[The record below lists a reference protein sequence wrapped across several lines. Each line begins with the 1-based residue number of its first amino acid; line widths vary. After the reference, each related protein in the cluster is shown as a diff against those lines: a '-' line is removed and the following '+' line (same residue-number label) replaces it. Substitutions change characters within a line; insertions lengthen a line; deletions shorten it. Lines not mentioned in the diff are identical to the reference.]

1 MENVTSLHLKDKA
14 GARNAWDFPA
24 LGKGY
29 VDFETI
35 FHKLDEAGNNAPFSV
50 EIEFTQAGPKD
61 LAEINTAV
69 QDSAE
74 YLKAHGFVL

>member
-1 MENVTSLHLKDKA
+1 MELITQQIIRSENL
-14 GARNAWDFPA
+14 R
-24 LGKGY
+24 GKGY

-35 FHKLDEAGNNAPFSV
+35 FAKLKAANNNSPFSV

-74 YLKAHGFVL
+74 YLKAHGFAL